1 MKQDQKK
8 SQDFIKKLLGAS
20 TLTALSLGL
29 SIPAF
34 SAEEVEV
41 IGLEEIVVTAQKRS
55 ARLQEVPL
63 AVSAMTSTDLDN
75 KQISSME
82 DIRNL
87 VPNLYMEPA
96 LGSTTAPKMYLRGLG
111 VVNQVFSFESPI
123 GLYFDGVYISRMTGA
138 LVDFF
143 DVERVE
149 FLRGP
154 QGTLFGRNSSVG
166 ALRIIS
172 KTPSLDDTEI
182 KAELGYGTKNQI
194 NARFVASAP
203 LIQDK
208 LGLRVAF
215 SSRTNDGFQTNLTD
229 GSKHMNENINAGRA
243 SLLFKASE
251 TLSVTLRGDFMIDH
265 SSPPKASNFL
275 INPDNDIFTFESS
288 PDARLINEVEPW
300 GLSATVDAN
309 FSGFDLKSITAYRE
323 LRYRNAGDVDARS
336 DVRSFEVEQQDL
348 DEWQL
353 SQEAFITS
361 DNIGNS
367 DLKLTAGV
375 FYLHEHNFFTW
386 ALRIFSDP
394 TTQFF
399 DQDTD
404 TAAIYGQASYP
415 VTDKLNVTGGLR
427 YTYEKK
433 QMTATQNFADGTPNA
448 AFVFNDSF
456 TSNKVNWQASADYRA
471 TEDVM
476 LYVTAGTAFR
486 SGGFNGSA
494 RDVASILGGS
504 FGPETLITIEGG
516 AKTEW
521 FDNRL
526 RLNVDYFYTD
536 YSDLQM
542 AITLSDGTITTD
554 NVSATTHGIE
564 AELTAVPVEG
574 LEISGTLGT
583 ISQDIKD
590 SDLRLPNVADLQ
602 WRLGAVYN
610 IPLGGES
617 GTVRFGADVSHT
629 GRYFNGANTDTA
641 GLVEAYETYN
651 AQVAYTTED
660 GRWQFKVSGSN
671 LSNHVFAAHT
681 FNIAGG
687 FISSVEFP
695 SKPRRWMFTVTFR
708 NE

>member
-1 MKQDQKK
+1 MTNRNKH
-8 SQDFIKKLLGAS
+8 LLNTSTGLMGAGAFM
-20 TLTALSLGL
+20 ALVLGV
-29 SIPAF
+29 SIPAV
-34 SAEEVEV
+34 AADEV

-63 AVSAMTSTDLDN
+63 AVSAITSADLDN
-75 KQISSME
+75 KQIINME
-82 DIRNL
+82 DIRNI
-87 VPNLYMEPA
+87 VPNLYMEQA
-96 LGSTTAPKMYLRGLG
+96 LTGTTTPKMYLRGLG

-123 GLYFDGVYISRMTGA
+123 GLYFDGVYISRVTGA

-172 KTPSLDDTEI
+172 KSPSLDETEI
-182 KAELGYGTKNQI
+182 AAELGYGTKNQV
-194 NARFVASAP
+194 NARFSASAP
-203 LIQDK
+203 LIKDK
-208 LGLRVAF
+208 LGLRVSF
-215 SSRTNDGFQTNLTD
+215 SSRTNDGFQTNLTSGEKFMD
-229 GSKHMNENINAGRA
+229 NNINAGKA

-251 TLSVTLRGDFMIDH
+251 TLSVTLRGDFMIDN
-265 SSPPKASNFL
+265 SKPTQASNFL
-275 INPDNDIFTFESS
+275 INPDDDIFTFEAS
-288 PDARLINEVEPW
+288 PESQAVNEVKPW
-300 GLSATVDAN
+300 GVSATVDAS

-323 LRYRNAGDVDARS
+323 LRYRNAGDVDGRA
-336 DVRSFEVEQQDL
+336 DVRSFEVDQQDL
-348 DEWQL
+348 DQWQF

-361 DNIGNS
+361 DNIGNT
-367 DLKLTAGV
+367 DLKLTAGI
-375 FYLHEHNFFTW
+375 FYLHEKNNFTW

-399 DQDTD
+399 DQNTD

-415 VTDKLNVTGGLR
+415 VTDKLNLTGGLR

-433 QMTATQNFADGTPNA
+433 SMIATQNFADGTPNA
-448 AFVFNDSF
+448 AFIFDDSI
-456 TSNKVNWQASADYRA
+456 TANKVNWQASADYKA
-471 TEDVM
+471 TDDVM

-542 AITLSDGTITTD
+542 AITLPDGTITTD
-554 NVSATTHGIE
+554 NVSATTQGIE
-564 AELTAVPVEG
+564 AELTAVPVKG

-583 ISQDIKD
+583 ISQDIKN

-610 IPLGGES
+610 IPLGGDN
-617 GTVRFGADVSHT
+617 GRIRFGADVSHT
-629 GRYFNGANTDTA
+629 GSYYNGANTDTA
-641 GLVEAYETYN
+641 GLVDSYELYN
-651 AQVAYTTED
+651 AQVAYITED

-671 LSNHVFAAHT
+671 LGNYVFAAHT

-695 SKPRRWMFTVTFR
+695 TTPRRWMFTITFR